1 MTITFPLGITDDEI
15 ETLSEQLQDDV
26 NDTLHDLAVKRKKLI
41 ESGVPEEDQEIRE
54 LDALIEVISVY
65 YTHLT
70 LPTIYS
76 V

>member
-15 ETLSEQLQDDV
+15 ETLSEQAQDDV

-54 LDALIEVISVY
+54 IDALIEDI
-65 YTHLT
+65 
-70 LPTIYS
+70 
-76 V
+76 

>member
-15 ETLSEQLQDDV
+15 ETLSEQAQDDV

-54 LDALIEVISVY
+54 SDALIEGV
-65 YTHLT
+65 
-70 LPTIYS
+70 
-76 V
+76 

>member
-15 ETLSEQLQDDV
+15 ETLSEQAQDDV

-54 LDALIEVISVY
+54 LDAMIEVI
-65 YTHLT
+65 
-70 LPTIYS
+70 
-76 V
+76 